1 MFKAPVKVLL
11 VDDEKDFVEILSL
24 RLREYGKQ
32 VTPAYS
38 GAECLDKLK
47 ANNIDVVILDIK
59 MPGMDGMETL
69 SEIKNRYPLVEVIML
84 TGHGT
89 IETAV
94 DGMKM
99 GAFDYILK
107 PANLE
112 DLLDKISLAKKRK
125 DAQEER
131 IQKAESHALL
141 MESRK
146 GGKRP
151 FPS

>member
-1 MFKAPVKVLL
+1 M
-11 VDDEKDFVEILSL
+11 LSL
-24 RLREYGKQ
+24 RLGEYGKN

-38 GAECLDKLK
+38 GGECLEKLK

-59 MPGMDGMETL
+59 MPEMDGMETL
-69 SEIKNRYPLVEVIML
+69 MEIKNRHPLVEVIML

-94 DGMKM
+94 EGMKI

-112 DLLDKISLAKKRK
+112 DLLDKITEAKKSK
-125 DAQEER
+125 TAQEAR
-131 IQKAESHALL
+131 IRKAESHALL

-146 GGKRP
+146 GGKSP
-151 FPS
+151 FPL

>member
-1 MFKAPVKVLL
+1 MFKAPANILL

-24 RLREYGKQ
+24 RLREYGKN

-38 GAECLDKLK
+38 GGECLERLK

-69 SEIKNRYPLVEVIML
+69 VEIKNRYPLVEVIML

-94 DGMKM
+94 EGMKI

-107 PANLE
+107 PANFE
-112 DLLDKISLAKKRK
+112 ELLDKITEAKKSK
-125 DAQEER
+125 TAQEER
-131 IQKAESHALL
+131 IRKAENHALL

-146 GGKRP
+146 GGKSP